1 MKSVI
6 FIISLL
12 VIFSQIDIHQSGKYY
27 LFTLR
32 QIFHEINLKSYTYT
46 MLILL
51 VFSHDID
58 HPESMIKQ
66 EKKVV
71 NNNNMDSNIH
81 GN

>member
-32 QIFHEINLKSYTYT
+32 QIFHEMNLKSYT

-58 HPESMIKQ
+58 LTESMIKFDARS
-66 EKKVV
+66 EDTIDREIPHLV
-71 NNNNMDSNIH
+71 
-81 GN
+81 

>member
-32 QIFHEINLKSYTYT
+32 QTFHEMNLKSYTYT

-58 HPESMIKQ
+58 LTESMIKFDARS
-66 EKKVV
+66 EDTIDREIPHLV
-71 NNNNMDSNIH
+71 
-81 GN
+81 

>member
-1 MKSVI
+1 M
-6 FIISLL
+6 
-12 VIFSQIDIHQSGKYY
+12 
-27 LFTLR
+27 
-32 QIFHEINLKSYTYT
+32 NLKSYK